1 MATTTIKAYLDF
13 TNNSAVVT
21 LNAGN
26 SANAGISLAAPNVI
40 EDMWLIAQGTLNFTR
55 VIKGSLSTTQ
65 IELQEPWN
73 GTTTANVECRIST
86 SGSSVANLTAAVR
99 ALISSSTSIGDHI
112 DDAVGAH
119 AASAIANTP
128 AGGISATTVQGALNE
143 LDSEKFDKTGGT
155 VSGATSITSTL
166 KVGANTAD
174 VTYASGQPLAA
185 VTNANS
191 RVDIVVRNADS
202 GSSAGAGL
210 VINPHGNSWRMGAGS
225 AARDSN
231 RLRWEIDALGS
242 PVEIMGLGASGGLDV
257 IGNVKAHLASA
268 SNSTFR
274 GLSWGV
280 INSTDD
286 FGGVKFRADTG
297 VVRYTAGFSGWGG
310 SHEWYANG
318 AHLGTWDGAGN
329 LQVGMTGVDY
339 HVFRKDVTGDAGN
352 AIFAI
357 IGQSGA
363 TSLGVYGVT
372 TWGANTANAALKVG
386 KDSVTGAS
394 IRAGGT
400 ILASGADAAEYR
412 RNNGLKIAKGQI
424 VAYKHDGT
432 LTLTWSEATM
442 ARVKSTDPHI
452 VGGDTWGTED
462 KIGKR
467 PDEPK
472 FTPPEYT
479 GREKPEGPAPEPQ
492 APTFTLTEPEHPGA
506 NASPVEAAT
515 YVLLKREY
523 DVASDDHA
531 QAVVA
536 FESAHA
542 AWASL
547 HEQHLRDMAD
557 WRTDQVE
564 HETRVAVE
572 RDLFDTTIYPEYQRA
587 KAAFEARLEQ
597 ARQEVDRIAYCG
609 IVPCNVTGATPG
621 HYIVAAEGPNDT
633 ITGLSVIRPT
643 EDQWPWVVGRCL
655 RVLPDGRAEIDV
667 MLS

>member
-225 AARDSN
+225 AARGLQPAAVGDRCPWFACGGHGSW
-231 RLRWEIDALGS
+231 RLWRPRRHRQCE
-242 PVEIMGLGASGGLDV
+242 GAS
-257 IGNVKAHLASA
+257 
-268 SNSTFR
+268 
-274 GLSWGV
+274 
-280 INSTDD
+280 
-286 FGGVKFRADTG
+286 
-297 VVRYTAGFSGWGG
+297 
-310 SHEWYANG
+310 
-318 AHLGTWDGAGN
+318 
-329 LQVGMTGVDY
+329 
-339 HVFRKDVTGDAGN
+339 
-352 AIFAI
+352 
-357 IGQSGA
+357 
-363 TSLGVYGVT
+363 
-372 TWGANTANAALKVG
+372 
-386 KDSVTGAS
+386 
-394 IRAGGT
+394 
-400 ILASGADAAEYR
+400 
-412 RNNGLKIAKGQI
+412 
-424 VAYKHDGT
+424 
-432 LTLTWSEATM
+432 
-442 ARVKSTDPHI
+442 RVSK
-452 VGGDTWGTED
+452 
-462 KIGKR
+462 
-467 PDEPK
+467 
-472 FTPPEYT
+472 
-479 GREKPEGPAPEPQ
+479 Q
-492 APTFTLTEPEHPGA
+492 
-506 NASPVEAAT
+506 
-515 YVLLKREY
+515 
-523 DVASDDHA
+523 
-531 QAVVA
+531 
-536 FESAHA
+536 
-542 AWASL
+542 
-547 HEQHLRDMAD
+547 QHL
-557 WRTDQVE
+557 
-564 HETRVAVE
+564 
-572 RDLFDTTIYPEYQRA
+572 
-587 KAAFEARLEQ
+587 
-597 ARQEVDRIAYCG
+597 
-609 IVPCNVTGATPG
+609 
-621 HYIVAAEGPNDT
+621 
-633 ITGLSVIRPT
+633 
-643 EDQWPWVVGRCL
+643 PWVVVGRHQL
-655 RVLPDGRAEIDV
+655 YGRFWRGEV
-667 MLS
+667 PR